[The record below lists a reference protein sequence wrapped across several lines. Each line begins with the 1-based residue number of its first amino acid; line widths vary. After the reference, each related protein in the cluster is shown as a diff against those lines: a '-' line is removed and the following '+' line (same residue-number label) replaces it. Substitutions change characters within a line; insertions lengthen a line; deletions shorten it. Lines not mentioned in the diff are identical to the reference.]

1 MSLTGQVIK
10 VNLQNQVISASAPI
24 SLRSTASDFN
34 AIDKLTD
41 VSLAE
46 RTDGSTLVY
55 NASNDKYEVK
65 PLAAALPSLD
75 GGTF

>member
-1 MSLTGQVIK
+1 MALSGQVIK

-41 VSLAE
+41 VSLTE